1 VTATL
6 PPIGTGRVCA
16 VWPWRLLAFVLF
28 AAVAVRLAWLGDDAY
43 ITLRTVENWATG
55 AGLRWNPDD
64 RVQTFTHPLWM
75 FCLAAAR
82 LVAGEVYFA
91 TIGLSLGVSFVAVSW
106 LLQRASSGPAV
117 LVGAVVLIA
126 ARAFPEYA
134 TSGLETPL
142 TFLLLVA
149 FVSVATN
156 VEHEPRRRLRSLG
169 VLAALLACNRLDLAL
184 LAAPPVLAAMRGVPI
199 RSALA
204 TLGFAGLP
212 LVLWLAFATV
222 WFGSPLPV
230 TAHAKAFGLGI
241 PAGELAEQGL
251 RYLLHAGRTDLVLLL
266 VATIGAGVA
275 AAARPTRWLGVGAL
289 LYVAYVVKVG
299 GDFMQG
305 RFLLPP
311 FVVVVAALL
320 PRLASLTR
328 AQAWLCA
335 LFVVIACVPGGV
347 PSWLEAPG
355 DEGPLTRE
363 QVDAQHGIADER
375 RMYVR
380 ELGLWSP
387 SRTIPTFGS
396 LAAMVAP
403 DVAPDGGRERWWL
416 LNGAVGSAGYAAG
429 SVGHVVDPL
438 LCDPLIA
445 RLPAR
450 NPSKWRI
457 GHVLRRI
464 PEGYWETLV
473 TGENRLLHDGLRRY
487 HDDVRLASQGPLF
500 SSERAAAVVRL
511 LVGARNDDLRRF
523 VDEHYRT
530 PPRQRVAAAE
540 LSRPGELGAYWFER
554 RGLRVC
560 YEGGLEVTFAEPQRA
575 RWFEAEV
582 VGLCAFRVRFVL
594 DGNVVGEAMGAPVA
608 AAAAG
613 GLRAVAGVRRERF
626 AVPADVPAFDALHV
640 DFVEIPQ
647 SHQAPGPAG
656 LAAVVLGP

>member
-1 VTATL
+1 MPGAA
-6 PPIGTGRVCA
+6 GRRP
-16 VWPWRLLAFVLF
+16 VWPWRVLAFVVI
-28 AAVAVRLAWLGDDAY
+28 AVVAVRLAWLGDDAY

-82 LVAGEVYFA
+82 AVAGEVYFA
-91 TIGLSLGVSFVAVSW
+91 TIVLSLTVSLVAVWW
-106 LLQRASSGPAV
+106 LLQRAASGSAV
-117 LVGAVVLIA
+117 LVAAAVLLA
-126 ARAFPEYA
+126 ARAFSEYT

-149 FVSVATN
+149 FVARATSGGGD
-156 VEHEPRRRLRSLG
+156 PRRRLRTLG
-169 VLAALLACNRLDLAL
+169 LLAALLACNRLDLAL
-184 LAAPPVLAAMRGVPI
+184 LVAPAVFAAMRGVPL
-199 RSALA
+199 RSALT
-204 TLGFAGLP
+204 TLGLAGLP
-212 LVLWLAFATV
+212 LLLWLGFATI

-241 PAGELAEQGL
+241 PAGELAAQGL

-275 AAARPTRWLGVGAL
+275 AAARSTRWLGVGAL

-347 PSWLEAPG
+347 PSWLAAPG
-355 DEGPLTRE
+355 DEGPLTLE

-396 LAAMVAP
+396 LAAM
-403 DVAPDGGRERWWL
+403 VAPDGGRERWWL

-473 TGENRLLHDGLRRY
+473 TGENRLLHEGLRHY
-487 HDDVRLASQGPLF
+487 YDDVRRASQGPLF

-540 LSRPGELGAYWFER
+540 LPQPGELGAYWFER
-554 RGLRVC
+554 QGLRVC
-560 YEGGLEVTFAEPQRA
+560 YEGGLEVAFAAPQRA

-613 GLRAVAGVRRERF
+613 GLRTVAGVRRERF